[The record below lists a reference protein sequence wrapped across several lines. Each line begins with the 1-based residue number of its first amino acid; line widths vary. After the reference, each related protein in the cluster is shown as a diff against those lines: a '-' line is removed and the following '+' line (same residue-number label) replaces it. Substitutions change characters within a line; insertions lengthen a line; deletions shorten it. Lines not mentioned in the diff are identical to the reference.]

1 MTTSYFTG
9 AFPARPGSSVLAG
22 PAQRMLFAAATPQLR
37 PCDPCAR
44 GAGFSSRLA
53 DGAR

>member
-22 PAQRMLFAAATPQLR
+22 PAQRMLFAAATPH

-44 GAGFSSRLA
+44 GVGFSPRLA